1 MKELLTGN
9 LPTSFLI
16 GGIEYEI
23 SSDFRTMLELDEIF
37 SSDSLTDAEKAEQA
51 LLLFYG
57 CIPVEV
63 DIAVEKMCFFWQCGR
78 KEKPRKRGGQAAG
91 EDVYQPPIYSFN
103 HDAGLI
109 YGAFLTQY
117 GIDLSLTNLHWW
129 QFMALF
135 ESLEDDRVIKEVMR
149 CREVEVRGDMPQSQK
164 DYYNA
169 MKRHY
174 ELPLPERM
182 EKHRSAL
189 EAALMGDGKVDEVM
203 KCMKEK

>member
-16 GGIEYEI
+16 GGKEYEI
-23 SSDFRTMLELDEIF
+23 SSDFRTMLELEEIF
-37 SSDSLTDAEKAEQA
+37 SSDDLTDAQKAEQA
-51 LLLFYG
+51 LRLFYG
-57 CIPVEV
+57 CIPEEVEE
-63 DIAVEKMCFFWQCGR
+63 AVERMCFFWQCGR
-78 KEKPRKRGGQAAG
+78 KEKPLKRGRQDAG
-91 EDVYQPPIYSFN
+91 DDFYQPPVYSFT

-117 GIDLSLTNLHWW
+117 GIDLSCTNLHWW

-135 ESLEDDRVIKEVMR
+135 EALEDDRVIKEVMR
-149 CREVEVRGDMPQSQK
+149 CRAVEVKGDMPQAQK

-189 EAALMGDGKVDEVM
+189 EAALMGDGNVDEVM
-203 KCMKEK
+203 KCMNEK

>member
-16 GGIEYEI
+16 GGKEYEI
-23 SSDFRTMLELDEIF
+23 SSDFRTMLELEEIF
-37 SSDSLTDAEKAEQA
+37 SSDDLTDAQKAEQA
-51 LLLFYG
+51 LWLFYG
-57 CIPVEV
+57 CIPEEVEE
-63 DIAVEKMCFFWQCGR
+63 AVEKLCFFWQCGR
-78 KEKPRKRGGQAAG
+78 KEKPRKRGRQAAG
-91 EDVYQPPIYSFN
+91 DDFYQPPVYSFTN
-103 HDAGLI
+103 DAGLI

-117 GIDLSLTNLHWW
+117 GIDLSCTNLHWW

-135 ESLEDDRVIKEVMR
+135 EALEDDRVIKEVMR
-149 CREVEVRGDMPQSQK
+149 CRAVEVKGDMPQAQK

-189 EAALMGDGKVDEVM
+189 EAALMGDGNVDEVM
-203 KCMKEK
+203 KCMNEK